1 MSEAMT
7 NREIEDVLTSIRRL
21 VAQEGTRP
29 TEAGRLILTEEL
41 RVSAAAVAA
50 AVAATE
56 ASNSGTRA
64 PVMTEGAD
72 ASGPRADGSI
82 EPKLHLNTGAESVEN
97 AEENLTVSTAETL
110 ASVAQTLSLPEPDFG
125 KLEAT
130 IAELEAAVS
139 ASGEGWEAE
148 ASVSDTPRPSNVT
161 DLYGRLSFKH
171 SASADTAEPAPVFVE
186 PAPVSAEPA
195 PIADESIADEPVVV
209 PEPAVELPHDQAIAP
224 SAPVEA
230 VTEAVTEAV
239 AEAAPEPVPESVLP
253 EPVLPTTD
261 TTAVEDITF
270 ALPETED
277 AAFDRALARAAMA
290 EDEVSDEA
298 ADEVGDFDVEDD
310 VEEDVFD
317 EDMLRALVAQIVRE
331 ELHGQLGERVTQQ
344 VRKLVRSEIAKALDE
359 RKFL

>member
-1 MSEAMT
+1 
-7 NREIEDVLTSIRRL
+7 
-21 VAQEGTRP
+21 
-29 TEAGRLILTEEL
+29 
-41 RVSAAAVAA
+41 VAA

-64 PVMTEGAD
+64 PVMTEGAG

-130 IAELEAAVS
+130 LAELEAAAS
-139 ASGEGWEAE
+139 PSGEGWEAE

-253 EPVLPTTD
+253 TTD

-290 EDEVSDEA
+290 EDEASDEA
-298 ADEVGDFDVEDD
+298 ADDVGDFDVEDD

>member
-97 AEENLTVSTAETL
+97 AGENLTVSTAETL

-209 PEPAVELPHDQAIAP
+209 PEPAAELPHDQAIAP

-230 VTEAVTEAV
+230 VTEPV

-290 EDEVSDEA
+290 EDEASDEA
-298 ADEVGDFDVEDD
+298 ADDVGDFDVEDD